1 MRSPAALRGTW
12 LPAAM
17 LLPAVILLVVF
28 FLAPLGELLNL
39 SVLTQQPNPNV
50 PDPPLTLANFVKI
63 LADPFDIRMAMN
75 SLLVGIATTVSTLVI
90 GYPMAF
96 YLTRTSGW
104 ERTIISVACLL
115 PLFVNVIVGILGWY
129 ILLLP
134 FGVIQQALASLG
146 LIEGPLPLLRTFP
159 ALVAVLTY
167 EHLPFAVLILA
178 AALQSIPRAKFDA
191 ARMLGAGAA
200 RITWNLVLPLT
211 MPGLVA
217 TAVLVFSLSTSSY
230 LTPILI
236 GAQRVP
242 VLPLAIFSYG
252 TELMNWPLA
261 AALSFVLLV
270 MVGVVAYGFAAA
282 MGALT
287 RRGRWELV

>member
-1 MRSPAALRGTW
+1 
-12 LPAAM
+12 M
-17 LLPAVILLVVF
+17 LLPAAILLAVF
-28 FLAPLGELLNL
+28 FLVPLGQLLHL
-39 SVLTQQPNPNV
+39 SLLIQQPNPNV
-50 PDPPLTLANFVKI
+50 PNPPLTLANFAKI
-63 LADPFDIRMAMN
+63 ATDPYNWKMTLN
-75 SLLVGIATTVSTLVI
+75 SLLVGITTTAGTLAI

-96 YLTRTSGW
+96 YLTRASGW

-134 FGVIQQALASLG
+134 FGVVQQALARLG
-146 LIEGPLPLLRTFP
+146 LIDGPLPLLRTFP

-167 EHLPFAVLILA
+167 EHLPFAILILA
-178 AALQSIPRAKFDA
+178 ASLQAIPRAKFDA
-191 ARMLGAGAA
+191 ARMLGASAA
-200 RITWNLVLPLT
+200 RIAWNLVLPLT

-261 AALSFVLLV
+261 AALSFVLLL
-270 MVGVVAYGFAAA
+270 MVGIVAYGFSAV

-287 RRGRWELV
+287 RRGRWEQV

>member
-1 MRSPAALRGTW
+1 
-12 LPAAM
+12 M
-17 LLPAVILLVVF
+17 LLPAVILLAVF
-28 FLAPLGELLNL
+28 FVVPLEQLLHL
-39 SVLTQQPNPNV
+39 SLVSQQPSPNV
-50 PDPPLTLANFVKI
+50 PNPPLTLANFTKI
-63 LADPFDIRMAMN
+63 AGDPYIWKTTLN
-75 SLLVGIATTVSTLVI
+75 SLLVGITTTAGTLVV
-90 GYPMAF
+90 GYPVAF
-96 YLTRTSGW
+96 YLTRARGW

-134 FGVIQQALASLG
+134 FGVVQQALAGLG
-146 LIEGPLPLLRTFP
+146 LIDGPLPLLRTFP
-159 ALVAVLTY
+159 ALVTVLTY

-178 AALQSIPRAKFDA
+178 AALQAIPAAKLDA
-191 ARMLGAGAA
+191 ARMLGAGAV
-200 RITWNLVLPLT
+200 RIAWNLVLPLT

-242 VLPLAIFSYG
+242 VLPMAIFSYG

-270 MVGVVAYGFAAA
+270 MVGLVAYGFSAL
-282 MGALT
+282 MGTLT
-287 RRGRWELV
+287 HRGRWENV